1 MRREFGVDEE
11 TMFEKWD
18 YWQFKA
24 YLKAIPK
31 VLGTTGK
38 EEPPAPET
46 AIDTSEMDLGQLAQV
61 GLNVKGGPG

>member
-24 YLKAIPK
+24 YLAAIPK

-38 EEPPAPET
+38 DEPAPET
-46 AIDTSEMDLGQLAQV
+46 AIDTSEMDLGQLAQG
-61 GLNVKGGPG
+61 GLNVRGGPG